1 MDDMNLYFSDNNEI
15 IIDALI
21 HKLKA
26 KIDQFEELVDHY
38 NEERSFRIE
47 LEGQVADLKKAAKA
61 PKAPDLPIVK
71 SVKMIRGDLPKVTK
85 KAIVAP
91 AKRKPGRPKKVVA

>member
-1 MDDMNLYFSDNNEI
+1 MDDMDLFFSDKNEI

-71 SVKMIRGDLPKVTK
+71 SIKMVRGLPKKT
-85 KAIVAP
+85 AAAP
-91 AKRKPGRPKKVVA
+91 AKRKPGRPKKAVK

>member
-1 MDDMNLYFSDNNEI
+1 MDDMDLFFSDNNEI

-47 LEGQVADLKKAAKA
+47 LEGQVADLKKALKA
-61 PKAPDLPIVK
+61 PKVAKPPNVI
-71 SVKMIRGDLPKVTK
+71 KVIKKVGRPK
-85 KAIVAP
+85 KADAKP
-91 AKRKPGRPKKVVA
+91 AKRKPGRPKKVVV

>member
-1 MDDMNLYFSDNNEI
+1 MDDMDLFFSDKNEI

-61 PKAPDLPIVK
+61 PKAPKAPDLPIVK
-71 SVKMIRGDLPKVTK
+71 SIKMVRGLPKKT
-85 KAIVAP
+85 AAAP
-91 AKRKPGRPKKVVA
+91 AKRKPGRPKKVVK

>member
-1 MDDMNLYFSDNNEI
+1 MDDMDLFFADKNEI

-26 KIDQFEELVDHY
+26 KVEQFEELVDHY
-38 NEERSFRIE
+38 NEERNFRIE

-61 PKAPDLPIVK
+61 PKTLKAPKTPK
-71 SVKMIRGDLPKVTK
+71 SSIIS
-85 KAIVAP
+85 KAEAQKISSAIG
-91 AKRKPGRPKKVVA
+91 KRKVGRPKKAVK

>member
-1 MDDMNLYFSDNNEI
+1 MDDMDLFFADKNEI

-26 KIDQFEELVDHY
+26 KVEQFEELVDHY
-38 NEERSFRIE
+38 NEERNFRIE

-61 PKAPDLPIVK
+61 PKAPKEPDLPVVK
-71 SVKMIRGDLPKVTK
+71 SIKMVRGLPKK
-85 KAIVAP
+85 VAAAP
-91 AKRKPGRPKKVVA
+91 VKRKPGRPKKAVK